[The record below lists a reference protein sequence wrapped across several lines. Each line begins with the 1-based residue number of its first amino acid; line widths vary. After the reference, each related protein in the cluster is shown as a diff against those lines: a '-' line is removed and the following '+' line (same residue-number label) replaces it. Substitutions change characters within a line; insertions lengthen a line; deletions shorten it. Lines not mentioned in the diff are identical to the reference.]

1 MAEIF
6 VTLHLF
12 RSFLEIARWSREEGS
27 IEMFSRFRAIVET
40 KLLVDMGTR
49 TMKTY
54 RTNELALA
62 NNIKFW
68 KE

>member
-1 MAEIF
+1 
-6 VTLHLF
+6 
-12 RSFLEIARWSREEGS
+12 
-27 IEMFSRFRAIVET
+27 MFSRFRAIIET

-62 NNIKFW
+62 NNIKF
-68 KE
+68 